1 MGIEGMRLVEDE
13 HLPSRIISSPL
24 VVELVGL
31 PDRAGI
37 EHVGAGKCVLFR
49 QFMVDF
55 DREVILRGDLL
66 TRKGKNPRIPCSQ
79 RRAVWQRVKS
89 VHKAENIRIHRD
101 LPGGEI
107 AGPRIRRGHAVHL
120 RRTQRRA
127 QALVITK
134 NECAVFLNRPS

>member
-1 MGIEGMRLVEDE
+1 MGIEGMRLVEGE

-37 EHVGAGKCVLFR
+37 EHVGAGECVLFR
-49 QFMVDF
+49 QLMVDF

-79 RRAVWQRVKS
+79 RRGVWQRVKTL
-89 VHKAENIRIHRD
+89 HKPENTRNNPE
-101 LPGGEI
+101 LTGG
-107 AGPRIRRGHAVHL
+107 AG
-120 RRTQRRA
+120 T
-127 QALVITK
+127 
-134 NECAVFLNRPS
+134 RP

>member
-89 VHKAENIRIHRD
+89 VHKAENIRINRD
-101 LPGGEI
+101 LPGGEV
-107 AGPRIRRGHAVHL
+107 ADPRRSRRSEEHTSEL
-120 RRTQRRA
+120 QSLTN
-127 QALVITK
+127 LVCRLLLEKKKID
-134 NECAVFLNRPS
+134 A

>member
-79 RRAVWQRVKS
+79 RRAVWQRVKAFTKLRTFGS
-89 VHKAENIRIHRD
+89 TVICPEERLPTRASAEGTLSTCVVPKEER
-101 LPGGEI
+101 
-107 AGPRIRRGHAVHL
+107 
-120 RRTQRRA
+120 
-127 QALVITK
+127 
-134 NECAVFLNRPS
+134 RPS